1 MLVNVPPL
9 DYIVDS
15 VNNFISNFYADNG
28 LHVEYDEMVKKD
40 EIVDTPY
47 ITVEEKYLVKLKSD
61 HSSVRMIVR
70 FLLCDE
76 MESLDVSSLT
86 QMNKDLFCLE
96 TSLFKERL
104 KADTETTFIFSDGV
118 VNIVITRESH
128 KLECIHFL
136 FDWD

>member
-1 MLVNVPPL
+1 MLVDVPPL

-15 VNNFISNFYADNG
+15 VNDFIGNFYAENG
-28 LHVEYDEMVKKD
+28 LHVEYDEMVKKG
-40 EIVDTPY
+40 EIVETPY
-47 ITVEEKYLVKLKSD
+47 ITVADRYLVKLKSD

-70 FLLCDE
+70 FLLSDE
-76 MESLDVSSLT
+76 MEALDISSLT
-86 QMNKDLFCLE
+86 QMNRNLFCLE
-96 TSLFKERL
+96 TSLFKEIL
-104 KADTETTFIFSDGV
+104 NADTETTFIFSDGV